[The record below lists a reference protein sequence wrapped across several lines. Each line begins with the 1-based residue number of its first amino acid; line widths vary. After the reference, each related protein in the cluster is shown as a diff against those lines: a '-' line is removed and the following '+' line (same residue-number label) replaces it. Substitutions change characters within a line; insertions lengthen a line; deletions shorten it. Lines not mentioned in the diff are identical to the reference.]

1 MVPVV
6 ICMSE
11 RRKRRTYEI
20 LTRTEPRDTTT
31 RVVNIFTVSL
41 IVINVVAF
49 VLSTYQNY
57 YAKEALAFIALV
69 LFSLVVFTAEYLLL
83 VWSCTLDP
91 RFRDPIRGRL
101 RFMATPV
108 PLLTLLVIGPLW
120 LGVIFQ
126 STAVRA
132 AFLILL
138 FRLFAQTG
146 SFRVLKDVVKV
157 KRSDLG
163 LALLIDII
171 VLLIASTLMYWVE
184 SPVNSKMQS
193 IPATI
198 WWGTQTLT
206 TVGYGD
212 VVPVTPLGKLL
223 GVVVM
228 FAGIATFALPISVIG
243 AGFLEVRQ
251 KRTPDSRH
259 TVEEPSVVF
268 NHVRKLGELRDEN
281 LLTEEEFQSKKK
293 ELLAKL

>member
-1 MVPVV
+1 
-6 ICMSE
+6 MSE
-11 RRKRRTYEI
+11 RWKRRTYEI
-20 LTRTEPRDTTT
+20 LRRTEPRDAAT
-31 RVVNIFTVSL
+31 RVVNIFIVSL

-57 YAKEALAFIALV
+57 YAKDALAFIALV
-69 LFSLVVFTAEYLLL
+69 LFSLVVFTAEYLLR
-83 VWSCTLDP
+83 VWSCTFDP
-91 RFRDPIRGRL
+91 RFRDPVRGRL
-101 RFMATPV
+101 RFMATPEQI
-108 PLLTLLVIGPLW
+108 LTLLVVGPLW

-126 STAVRA
+126 STVAWA

-146 SFRVLKDVVKV
+146 SFRVLRDVVKA

-171 VLLIASTLMYWVE
+171 VLLIASTLMYWIE
-184 SPVNSKMQS
+184 APVNPEMQS

-212 VVPVTPLGKLL
+212 VIPVTPVGRVL

-251 KRTPDSRH
+251 KKTPDSRH
-259 TVEEPSVVF
+259 TAGEPSAVF
-268 NHVRKLGELRDEN
+268 SHIRKLGELRDEN
-281 LLTEEEFQSKKK
+281 LLTEEEFQSKKR
-293 ELLAKL
+293 ELLSKL